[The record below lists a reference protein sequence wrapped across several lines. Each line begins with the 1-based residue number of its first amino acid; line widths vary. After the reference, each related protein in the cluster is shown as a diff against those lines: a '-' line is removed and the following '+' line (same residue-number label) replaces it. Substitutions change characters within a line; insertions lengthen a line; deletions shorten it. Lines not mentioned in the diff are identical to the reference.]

1 MMRKLVRE
9 VAKKHGLTHSQTFDM
24 LVDFLESLIET
35 DKIATQDLI
44 DYFEEEI
51 VEAAKAGEWDEP
63 KVKFLVQPCLDFGST
78 VAVAPPAPLK
88 VETERLDADT
98 KEVVKFLLGKQVRVD
113 TPVDV
118 KFIGD
123 KKAVVALMSVGYF
136 KRQVAVVTRVGGKL
150 VATLVNFDNPV
161 ATVE

>member
-9 VAKKHGLTHSQTFDM
+9 VARKHGLTHAKTFDM

-35 DKIATQDLI
+35 DKIVTQDLI

-51 VEAAKAGEWDEP
+51 VEAAKSGEFDIP
-63 KVKFLVQPCLDFGST
+63 ISQGVLPPVRLPVLPP
-78 VAVAPPAPLK
+78 VLPPAQYDVLS
-88 VETERLDADT
+88 ADT
-98 KEVVKFLLGKQVRVD
+98 KEIIKFLLENQIRVD
-113 TPVDV
+113 SPVDI

-123 KKAVVALMSVGYF
+123 KKAVIALVSSGYWKAQVALV
-136 KRQVAVVTRVGGKL
+136 RRLHGKL
-150 VATLVNFDNPV
+150 VYITVNRDSPL